1 MSVGQS
7 GKESLV
13 GVGLRAKFIA
23 AFVLLTLL
31 VAVMIVGIEQYNVRR
46 ALIAQTTD
54 QGRAISQTIEATAG
68 YYVLFGLNDDLKKIV
83 EDLKKNRS
91 VEYADFTTA
100 DGKPVAASGP
110 ALPPEV
116 AAHPL
121 GHASVDDAAARFFSV
136 PFYETKADAGNP
148 AARPKGYFRLL
159 VNDTQAQAA
168 VSGLWRLNVFITLMA
183 TLVAVLLAFVAARII
198 VKPVLNLA
206 STAQLIAQGDLTQRT
221 AVDTGDEIGTLGD
234 SFNAMAGNLERTVK
248 SLMQSQQ
255 KLKSVVDTV
264 GSRSRTVIDR
274 VDEQRS
280 IIDETYHSID
290 KLNGGVR
297 KITDNVEALSASSEE
312 TSSSMLE
319 MVASMEEVSRHTDT
333 LFDSVEETASA
344 TTQMV
349 SSISE
354 VDQNV
359 IYLTN
364 FVTETSSSMVE
375 MSASIAQVETNA
387 ARSYDLTLAVADAAE
402 SGMRAV
408 RETIEGMEQI
418 RKSVIESNLVVSRLG
433 ERSEAIGKILNV
445 IDDVAEQTNLLALNA
460 AILAAQAGEYGKGFS
475 VVAAEI
481 RELSERTASSTRE
494 IGSLIKSVQAEVGNA
509 QKTMSSGTKLVEEGV
524 SKSHDAG
531 KALNNILD
539 SAAKASGM
547 GREIAGAT
555 REQAQ
560 GSATITRAVER
571 LQELV
576 KQISGAT
583 TQQAQ
588 GSDHARRRADARSHQ
603 VRAPG
608 HGRAEVGLVDDL
620 FRRGADDRHDPR
632 DLPGRGESGRRERE
646 DRRHDGTGP
655 CHRGRQPQFRGRDE
669 RFRESPHRCH
679 PQPRRRG
686 TEVPRPELTPHGRPP
701 PDHIP
706 RRSGDLRL
714 RHHGRAADHPIQ
726 RFDLGP
732 DRPGLRRGD
741 HRAAERSHPDRR
753 PARPSLSL
761 APAAHATATRADHA
775 HECRR
780 HRPQGG

>member
-1 MSVGQS
+1 MLVGQS
-7 GKESLV
+7 GNDALV
-13 GVGLRAKFIA
+13 RVGLRTKFIA
-23 AFVLLTLL
+23 AFVILTLV
-31 VAVMIVGIEQYNVRR
+31 VAISIVGFEQYSVRK
-46 ALIAQTTD
+46 ALIQETTE

-91 VEYADFTTA
+91 VEYADFTGA
-100 DGKPVAASGP
+100 DGKPLAASSP
-110 ALPPEV
+110 AVPPLV
-116 AAHPL
+116 AAHAL
-121 GHASVDDAAARFFSV
+121 GHKSISDDDLRFFAV
-136 PFYETKADAGNP
+136 PFYETKADADNP
-148 AARPKGYFRLL
+148 EAKPKGYFRLL
-159 VNDTQAQAA
+159 VNDTEAQAA
-168 VSGLWRLNVFITLMA
+168 VGRLWRTNVGITLFA
-183 TLVAVLLAFVAARII
+183 TLAAIALAFLAARFI
-198 VKPVLNLA
+198 VRPILNLA

-221 AVDTGDEIGTLGD
+221 AVATGDEIGTLGD
-234 SFNAMAGNLERTVK
+234 SFNSMAGNLEKTVK

-359 IYLTN
+359 VYLTN

-418 RKSVIESNLVVSRLG
+418 RKSVVESNLVVSRLG
-433 ERSEAIGKILNV
+433 ERSAAIGKILNV
-445 IDDVAEQTNLLALNA
+445 IEDVAEQTNLLALNA

-509 QKTMSSGTKLVEEGV
+509 QKTMSSGSKLVEDGV
-524 SKSHDAG
+524 ALSHDAG

-547 GREIAGAT
+547 GREIASAT

-588 GSDHARRRADARSHQ
+588 GSDHIMRAVEQMREVTKYVRQAMVEQKSGSSMISSAAERMIDMIHEIFQVAANQASESEKIVATMEQ
-603 VRAPG
+603 VRAIADG
-608 HGRAEVGLVDDL
+608 NRSSANEMNDSVNLLTDAIRSLDEEVRK
-620 FRRGADDRHDPR
+620 FRVRG
-632 DLPGRGESGRRERE
+632 
-646 DRRHDGTGP
+646 
-655 CHRGRQPQFRGRDE
+655 
-669 RFRESPHRCH
+669 
-679 PQPRRRG
+679 
-686 TEVPRPELTPHGRPP
+686 
-701 PDHIP
+701 
-706 RRSGDLRL
+706 
-714 RHHGRAADHPIQ
+714 
-726 RFDLGP
+726 
-732 DRPGLRRGD
+732 
-741 HRAAERSHPDRR
+741 
-753 PARPSLSL
+753 
-761 APAAHATATRADHA
+761 
-775 HECRR
+775 
-780 HRPQGG
+780 